1 MPVSVV
7 HPLELRL
14 WTASAFGAGSQRLR
28 RTDLDVRE
36 GSRYATLMDLGS
48 DGRLTAALEPFLH
61 QLHATGHFRGGI
73 VGFTPAYLV
82 DAVRPSAS
90 KTAAMVM
97 V

>member
-1 MPVSVV
+1 
-7 HPLELRL
+7 
-14 WTASAFGAGSQRLR
+14 
-28 RTDLDVRE
+28 
-36 GSRYATLMDLGS
+36 MDLGS